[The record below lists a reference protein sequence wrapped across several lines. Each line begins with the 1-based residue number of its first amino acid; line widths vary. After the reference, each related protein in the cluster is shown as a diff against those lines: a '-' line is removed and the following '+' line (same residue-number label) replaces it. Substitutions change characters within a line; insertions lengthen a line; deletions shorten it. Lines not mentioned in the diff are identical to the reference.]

1 MRKHVIPCS
10 VFGGRSSKTGLPV
23 GERHRWSGGTWGKGP
38 CEFCGRTLD
47 QVLKPAAPSTPPR

>member
-10 VFGGRSSKTGLPV
+10 VFGGRRSKTNLPV
-23 GERHRWSGGTWGKGP
+23 CERHRWSGSAWGKGA

-47 QVLKPAAPSTPPR
+47 QVLKPATPSKPAR